1 MSLARCTFW
10 ACKEC
15 HGDTYLL
22 EMGWGLNVFTSA
34 TRGQAATANPW
45 DAGTLEWATEILT
58 NFSRIPFV
66 THGEPLW
73 DNRNDVPVVPGLDVD
88 SRQLI
93 TGTITEALP

>member
-58 NFSRIPFV
+58 TSAASHLSRMA
-66 THGEPLW
+66 
-73 DNRNDVPVVPGLDVD
+73 
-88 SRQLI
+88 SRFGTTATTYPWYQAWTLI
-93 TGTITEALP
+93 LANS